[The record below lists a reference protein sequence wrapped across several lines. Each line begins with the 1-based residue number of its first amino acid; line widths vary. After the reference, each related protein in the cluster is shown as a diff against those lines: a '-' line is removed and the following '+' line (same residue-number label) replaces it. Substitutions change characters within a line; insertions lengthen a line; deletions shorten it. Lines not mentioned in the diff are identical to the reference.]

1 MFDVA
6 SGQLVATLTH
16 TQQGQFSRDGAFVV
30 GGTAKELIKWSA
42 KDWTKISDAPNG
54 PDFVMQVAAFPEK
67 DLAVVGG
74 LKSARLVRLSSG
86 EEFATV
92 GQGYTNF
99 AAFSTHGALIFDF
112 VGDGFSVWDTTE
124 SNIATQRTSATAL
137 LRSVPTDTGW
147 PARSPMVV

>member
-1 MFDVA
+1 MERE
-6 SGQLVATLTH
+6 GLE
-16 TQQGQFSRDGAFVV
+16 QF
-30 GGTAKELIKWSA
+30 
-42 KDWTKISDAPNG
+42 SDAPNG

-99 AAFSTHGALIFDF
+99 AAFSTDGALIFDF
-112 VGDGFSVWDTTE
+112 VGDGFSVWDTTGKQYCYTKDLGDGIVAL
-124 SNIATQRTSATAL
+124 SADGHWLAGAIANGGMSVAIWNLKNVLSACGAPGAPQP
-137 LRSVPTDTGW
+137 R
-147 PARSPMVV
+147 